1 MSLELKD
8 GFPVLRYN
16 LGSAG
21 TAEIVSE
28 QSVSDGRWYLI
39 KAKR

>member
-1 MSLELKD
+1 MSLELRD

-16 LGSAG
+16 LGSGA
-21 TAEIVSE
+21 AEIVSE